1 LEVAATVK
9 GFETRILNLS
19 AALGLYDRWAD
30 RHLREIHVTL
40 LDMAHLSGKETIL
53 DLGCGTGRLAALVK
67 QHHPDV
73 QAKGID
79 PSPQMIKAARKR
91 NQRNIP
97 AGNFVIAHATD
108 LPFEDDSFDTV
119 FTCLVLHLLD
129 RNETER
135 ALQEIHR
142 VLKPQGRY
150 ISIEFQSYPAHWLS
164 SKQAAYPED
173 LLPKANLSV
182 ATETP
187 GPAITRRHHATYRI
201 ITAADTRQT

>member
-1 LEVAATVK
+1 
-9 GFETRILNLS
+9 LNLS

-30 RHLREIHVTL
+30 RHLQKIHTTL
-40 LDMAHLSGKETIL
+40 LDMAHLTGNEMIL
-53 DLGCGTGRLAALVK
+53 DLGCGTGRLAALAK
-67 QHHPDV
+67 QRHPDV
-73 QAKGID
+73 QIRGVD

-97 AGNFVIAHATD
+97 EGNFVIGHATD
-108 LPFEDDSFDTV
+108 LPYEDDSFDTV

-129 RNETER
+129 RDETER
-135 ALQEIHR
+135 ALHEIHR

-150 ISIEFQSYPAHWLS
+150 ISIEFQSYPIHWLS

-187 GPAITRRHHATYRI
+187 GPSITRRHHATYRI
-201 ITAADTRQT
+201 ITPTGARQT